1 MPRILMIIFLVVAT
15 PPAAFAD
22 ITTGLVGFWPF
33 TGDAQ
38 DASGNGNH
46 GSLVNAPTL
55 TVDRHGVQDA
65 AFHFNGLNTRI
76 DVAPSASLAAPTT
89 AITMAAYIRRDGWG
103 MVGSQYNPILTKS
116 IAAAND
122 FQYRFI
128 VSQSGLG
135 TSLNSW
141 NTSGSLPFDF
151 LEDVWYH
158 VASTWEADTLKSYVN
173 GILMESTYLPTTIV
187 PDTHT
192 LSIGSD
198 VPGVLEIFYG
208 DIDEVRIYSRAL
220 SPADIAELVDLPSPV
235 PDTFRPGPGLTLGRA
250 FPNPVH
256 VAAAIPFSLGD
267 AMTVNIDII
276 DVAGRRVRTLVN
288 GQSLAAGDHAIRW
301 DGRDASGRPVVGGVY
316 LYRVETPSGSA
327 SGKLVLRR

>member
-1 MPRILMIIFLVVAT
+1 MPRILMLIFLVVAT

-128 VSQSGLG
+128 VSQSGSSLG
-135 TSLNSW
+135 TIQKARASWSRSSEYPATVTNWNTGRNTPTFPDSLRVSGRDARRFPSKLTAARSGGW
-141 NTSGSLPFDF
+141 IRRRTLASIEATHGPDSSASSHTSGS
-151 LEDVWYH
+151 
-158 VASTWEADTLKSYVN
+158 S
-173 GILMESTYLPTTIV
+173 
-187 PDTHT
+187 
-192 LSIGSD
+192 
-198 VPGVLEIFYG
+198 
-208 DIDEVRIYSRAL
+208 
-220 SPADIAELVDLPSPV
+220 
-235 PDTFRPGPGLTLGRA
+235 
-250 FPNPVH
+250 
-256 VAAAIPFSLGD
+256 
-267 AMTVNIDII
+267 
-276 DVAGRRVRTLVN
+276 
-288 GQSLAAGDHAIRW
+288 
-301 DGRDASGRPVVGGVY
+301 SG
-316 LYRVETPSGSA
+316 
-327 SGKLVLRR
+327 